1 MSAPMTREN
10 IETDYI
16 CHQCIRDPF
25 LAKEVMTN
33 DISGECRYCEKIRKV
48 LPLDELTERIHEVLQ
63 AHYVLIRSQPHD
75 YEYALGPVDVWVR
88 PGDFVDDVI
97 ADIAGVSSE
106 IATDVRELLSD
117 RFGLSYGDL
126 KDGEEE
132 PYASDSCYEERDVYD
147 WNFRETWETF
157 RDEVRYRTRFFSA
170 YAEEALTHIFGD
182 LNTHKGFRRESVI
195 HEVSPDDE
203 NSHFWRGRT
212 AQSHKELEAILSAPA
227 REIGPPPPHDVRG
240 GRMNASG
247 IPVFYGAM
255 KQDTCVAEIR
265 APVGSH
271 VAMAKFELLRP
282 VRLLDFNA
290 LIEIYVDVSHFDPDY
305 EIRYGRAAFLRSLV
319 SEICRPVMPQDKV
332 LEYLPTQAVAEYLA
346 NKVHPRLD
354 GIIFPSSQTKGG
366 HNVVLFNHACGVVP
380 DDLPEGTDVKVCIS
394 GTRHQNDD
402 EGDEGNDFIQ
412 VIENVTRSC
421 KKPQDDNVTP
431 LSIATSSRILDEN
444 GSVVNELPR
453 WSKPTLRLDAKNVFV
468 LDIKSVRLEHR
479 CRKVFRDRRIKDES

>member
-1 MSAPMTREN
+1 MRTE
-10 IETDYI
+10 EVEVVYV
-16 CHQCIRDPF
+16 CHFCIGDRF
-25 LAKEVMTN
+25 LAEIVRKEGSCATCSNCGRV
-33 DISGECRYCEKIRKV
+33 SEV
-48 LPLDELTERIHEVLQ
+48 LSLDDLAERIHEVLH
-63 AHYVLIRSQPHD
+63 AHFEVISSQSQD
-75 YEYALGPVDVWVR
+75 YEYASLREELWVR
-88 PGDFVDDVI
+88 SGYPVEDVI
-97 ADIAGVSSE
+97 AEIAGVSAK

-117 RFGLSYGDL
+117 RYGVSYGDL
-126 KDGEEE
+126 KDGEAE
-132 PYASDSCYEERDVYD
+132 PYASDACYEERDVYD

-157 RDEVRYRTRFFSA
+157 QDAVRYRTRFFSA

-182 LNTHKGFRRESVI
+182 LNAHNAFGNRSVI
-195 HEVSPDDE
+195 REIKPDADD
-203 NSHFWRGRT
+203 SQIWRGRV
-212 AQSHKELEAILSAPA
+212 AQSQKEL
-227 REIGPPPPHDVRG
+227 REILKSPVRKISPPPPRRAEG

-247 IPVFYGAM
+247 IPVFYGAFE
-255 KQDTCVAEIR
+255 KDTCVAEIR

-271 VAMAKFELLRP
+271 VVMAKFELLRP
-282 VRLLDFNA
+282 VRLLDVNA
-290 LIEIYVDVSHFDPDY
+290 LMEIYVDVSHFDPDY

-468 LDIKSVRLEHR
+468 LDIKSVRFEHR